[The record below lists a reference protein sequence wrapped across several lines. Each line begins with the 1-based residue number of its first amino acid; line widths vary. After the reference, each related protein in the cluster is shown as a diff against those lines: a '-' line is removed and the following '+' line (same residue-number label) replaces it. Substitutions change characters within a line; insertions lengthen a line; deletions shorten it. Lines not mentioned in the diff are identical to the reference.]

1 MMMSMIAEVQNC
13 IARAE
18 QELRGINQQL
28 YTASGTLSVL
38 ERLKAE
44 QRAEYL
50 RSYIAV
56 QQAALERIPI
66 DAAYSRN

>member
-18 QELRGINQQL
+18 QELHGINQQL

-38 ERLKAE
+38 ERLKVE